1 MLKVKLSS
9 MRKCPLHCCILKGVI
24 PDERYPLRLHGGE
37 DQYVGEVQVYV
48 NGTWGAFCAGR
59 FYFTSAK
66 VLCRTLGFKTV
77 ETVYSIN
84 DTETPLFVDGLYC
97 SRYSSNYDFFNCS
110 WYWHTEAYHYCPDGN
125 ATAGVVCS
133 DGEHL

>member
-1 MLKVKLSS
+1 
-9 MRKCPLHCCILKGVI
+9 MRKDQLHCFILKGVI

-37 DQYVGEVQVYV
+37 NQYVGEVQVYV

-77 ETVYSIN
+77 EEVYSIY
-84 DTETPLFVDGLYC
+84 DTETPLLVDGLYC

-125 ATAGVVCS
+125 ATVGVVCS
-133 DGEHL
+133 NGEHHL